1 MQETSSTSFALQ
13 AAWLVNQGKL
23 QNLELNLR
31 LNLLQGIN
39 AQLDRSYGKL
49 GELQEKIS
57 FECVMI
63 FGELDEISKKNH
75 WMRLIE
81 LDREEKS
88 LIADIKLIEEAVE
101 ALEGRRGTTW

>member
-39 AQLDRSYGKL
+39 AQLERSYEKL

-63 FGELDEISKKNH
+63 FGELDEISKKTY
-75 WMRLIE
+75 WRRLIK
-81 LDREEKS
+81 LDLEEKS
-88 LIADIKLIEEAVE
+88 LTADINLLDEAVK
-101 ALEGRRGTTW
+101 ALDGKRGTTW